1 MDGIFMN
8 QIFGSEFIY
17 GIDLGEGE
25 SQSVEFEVHQTSAK
39 AEWKSKAE
47 EVEYEDC

>member
-17 GIDLGEGE
+17 GIDLSEEE
-25 SQSVEFEVHQTSAK
+25 SQSVEVETHRVSVK
-39 AEWKSKAE
+39 EDWKSRAVD
-47 EVEYEDC
+47 VEYEDC

>member
-1 MDGIFMN
+1 MEGIFMN

-25 SQSVEFEVHQTSAK
+25 SQSVEFEIRPISAK
-39 AEWKSKAE
+39 KDWKLQAED
-47 EVEYEDC
+47 VEYEDC